1 MPGVNPLTYSFE
13 VDGVSPEAAL
23 MQNSLM
29 SFTDYLSES
38 TILELGKLCE
48 TDEKRADQV
57 ISLYEMWLLDSE
69 EAPPTLES
77 PS

>member
-1 MPGVNPLTYSFE
+1 MTYSFG
-13 VDGVSPEAAL
+13 VGGVSPEAAL
-23 MQNSLM
+23 MQHSLM

-48 TDEKRADQV
+48 NNEKKADQV